1 MKNVFVLFTLFGW
14 LGWHING
21 FAQTVFSNQHE
32 LFAQVIK
39 KGEAQGTMN
48 GEIAE
53 HFSREFRSTGAL
65 LVQAKIIRDLK
76 RADCKRIETTFTKQD
91 VATPDGL
98 TEAILKT
105 QMNYCLDGSAPET
118 VE

>member
-1 MKNVFVLFTLFGW
+1 MKNFFTVLVMLGLFGVCS
-14 LGWHING
+14 NSQ
-21 FAQTVFSNQHE
+21 AQTVFSNQHE
-32 LFAQVIK
+32 LFVQVIK
-39 KGEAQGTMN
+39 NGEAQGAMS

-53 HFSREFRSTGAL
+53 HFSREFRSTGNL
-65 LVQAKIIRDLK
+65 LVQAKVIQDFK
-76 RADCKRIETTFTKQD
+76 QADCKRIETTFTKRD